1 MAKLSG
7 LESPSLLLSRFPEE
21 SRYLIA
27 EYLAKYEF
35 RIKITAPRKQ
45 RLGSFRATNKGELP
59 LIHINNDLG
68 QYSFLLVFLHE
79 LAHLQVWLVYG
90 RKVLPHG
97 KEWKNAYHQ
106 LVLPL
111 LSDDALS
118 YELQACL
125 ARFFSTSKAS
135 FHRDIVFQ
143 RLLHKLDG
151 KGELLMLKDIPEKS
165 DFSLSDGRRMVKLER
180 IRTRFKCY
188 CPSNRKYYLVSPAA
202 QVFLNSEAGLKD
214 LHLANS

>member
-7 LESPSLLLSRFPEE
+7 LESPSLLLLRFPEE

-27 EYLAKYEF
+27 EYLQKYNF
-35 RIKITAPRKQ
+35 RIKITTPRKL
-45 RLGSFRATNKGELP
+45 RLGSFKATNKGELP

-68 QYSFLLVFLHE
+68 PYSFLLVFLHE
-79 LAHLQVWLVYG
+79 LAHLQVWLTHG

-97 KEWKNAYHQ
+97 KEWKNSYHQ

-111 LSDDALS
+111 LAGDALS
-118 YELQACL
+118 FDLQACL
-125 ARFFSTSKAS
+125 ARFFTNSKAS

-143 RLLHKLDG
+143 RLLHQLDG
-151 KGELLMLKDIPEKS
+151 KGELLMLKDIPGKS
-165 DFSLSDGRRMVKLER
+165 DFCLSDGRRMIKLER
-180 IRTRFKCY
+180 IRTRYKCY

-202 QVFLNSEAGLKD
+202 QVFLNNIPGVEQLGM
-214 LHLANS
+214 ANS